1 MKKISISI
9 IFIIISSFL
18 TSNVLPEAGI
28 GGLIDGVN
36 LKNSPVLFLSE
47 FIIISMILFNNLG
60 KCEKYLYGFGK
71 YQLLR
76 HKDRQLLM
84 IGIYAKTLAYICF
97 LTLSRIFVY
106 IVLLI
111 LRDEKSDISV
121 SNTINYAVMCILTF
135 ILLSL
140 IQHYI
145 ELNYSSSVGLVITMI
160 YYLFSI
166 SFGGILAEKEVY
178 FPIVLLLP
186 NYYMKNRSEAIIRGM
201 GINEWLLYFI
211 LILSIFSLIALCR
224 RAIKKKDIF

>member
-9 IFIIISSFL
+9 IFITISNFL
-18 TSNVLPEAGI
+18 TSDVLPEAGI
-28 GGLIDGVN
+28 GGLINGVTQ
-36 LKNSPVLFLSE
+36 KNSAVLFLSE

-76 HKDRQLLM
+76 YKNRQLLM

-111 LRDEKSDISV
+111 LKDEKTDISV
-121 SNTINYAVMCILTF
+121 SNTMNYAVMCILTF
-135 ILLSL
+135 ALLSF
-140 IQHYI
+140 IQYYI
-145 ELNYSSSVGLVITMI
+145 ELNYSSLVGLIVTMI

-166 SFGGILAEKEVY
+166 LFGGILTEKEVY
-178 FPIVLLLP
+178 YPIILLIP
-186 NYYMKNRSEAIIRGM
+186 NYYMKNRYESIIKGI

-211 LILSIFSLIALCR
+211 LILSIFSLIALCQK
-224 RAIKKKDIF
+224 AIKKKDIF